1 MERCTDWEEIRYVR
15 TICPH
20 CGHND
25 TYFGKKGKPDTR
37 IRCMMW
43 KCRKFFVLGEQNGKS

>member
-15 TICPH
+15 AICPH